1 MNASAAQTD
10 VDIETTAEKMHTSSD
25 IIPTANYMAGGAA
38 GGAMAGA
45 LAGAALGS
53 SALAGAV
60 LGSVV
65 PVVGNIIGAIIGGA
79 IMGSG
84 LGAVATGLTIADSGG
99 MASKTEVE
107 TIKELAKADK
117 ETWAKIQAA

>member
-53 SALAGAV
+53 I
-60 LGSVV
+60 V